1 MSNSVAHDQERK
13 IRGTYGKLNKF
24 TVGQLNEMADIQ
36 LKETAQNLT
45 KKRYMVDLQRQ
56 IQDKKLR
63 EETQRIFLDPKQLAT
78 SSKLMEKINP
88 ELFQATAGDTEQL
101 LRNDNILDKECQEMS
116 NINLS

>member
-1 MSNSVAHDQERK
+1 M
-13 IRGTYGKLNKF
+13 RGTYGKQNKF
-24 TVGQLNEMADIQ
+24 TVGQVTEMADLQ

-63 EETQRIFLDPKQLAT
+63 DEAQRIFLDPKQLAT

-88 ELFQATAGDTEQL
+88 EMFRATAGDTTQL
-101 LRNDNILDKECQEMS
+101 LKNDNILDKEC
-116 NINLS
+116 